1 MSRPLRWFAL
11 AGALVAPTM
20 VLAWGTLTGGLNLS
34 AADEKDLKWLIAKY
48 GVDTTLGAQFAA
60 RTGSHPIH
68 QFIVQ
73 QALAV
78 IAKDPALAD
87 GKSGL
92 PDAKA
97 INAWDG
103 IERCEQGM
111 RERVSPKPGPYPELS
126 PGKPTPETTPK
137 PGPDAEIDRSGGWN
151 PTYNGR
157 AHYWNPWTEDGE
169 GPRLAGVNYERLATL
184 VALRG
189 DAGKLAHH
197 AAYLAHYVADPLS
210 AKHAD
215 VVSLDAATVTKLVD
229 IAKRWFAAEQDEIED
244 WIASPI
250 VTEAVDLIE
259 AAAKARPH
267 GAAWL
272 DRVKA
277 RSGLIGGS
285 ELLTRGVWTFSKV
298 DIARSS
304 LRSAVAC
311 YLHELEAR
319 PTVAGEVKSLDRFYS
334 YFDPLYFN
342 GPIYNPV
349 ASYPSFKICVPL
361 SEHLFWETNPAQYKL
376 VEEKMKAGGSI
387 LDKPD
392 PKSVY
397 VPWKRQSGFA
407 SFNEKVRSEALQKTA
422 VEMVERCAREAHG
435 DVATNLDFEA
445 PFDKHLRLSVRC
457 VATALRASVTALRG
471 EGWGRLESDGKLR
484 AQLVLDNLADTPAT
498 LMQARF
504 SYLDAAGKPHT
515 SPGWT
520 AELGGRQVA
529 KGTPLDVGAA
539 IDGAPRDVP
548 PERWIV
554 DVTADFGEMPD
565 AGLLRVPL
573 SKRETEFVEAPAAD
587 TTLVTTKG
595 PVDVIV
601 VMDTTGS
608 MQGSIDSMR
617 DNAISS
623 IRKLREKTDDIRM
636 AVVTF
641 RDLDVKTDEGHFL
654 TSGFTSNLESQF
666 AFMRGLKA
674 DGGGD
679 TPEDQLDGLSRAIA
693 LWEKEPQDADRV
705 PAKIIVTITDAP
717 AKEPDK
723 AGNTFASIR
732 ARAYAVDP
740 AHIYAILVG
749 GDANAAAHAARLA
762 ADTGGQVINVKT
774 GTEVADALLAAVDT
788 AVVVHGKEAWS
799 KGGRPIWM
807 LLGAAALLVAS
818 IGVGLF
824 ALRQGR
830 RARRFRE
837 GEVGA

>member
-1 MSRPLRWFAL
+1 LAL
-11 AGALVAPTM
+11 IGALVAPTM

-48 GVDTTLGAQFAA
+48 GVAPDLGSQFAA

-68 QFIVQ
+68 QFVVQ

-78 IAKDPALAD
+78 LDKDPAVAD
-87 GKSGL
+87 DKSGL
-92 PDAKA
+92 PDAAA

-111 RERVSPKPGPYPELS
+111 RERVSPQPGPYPELS
-126 PGKPTPETTPK
+126 PGTPTPETTPK

-157 AHYWNPWTEDGE
+157 AHYWNPWTGDGE

-184 VALRG
+184 TALGGEPAKR
-189 DAGKLAHH
+189 AHY

-215 VVSLDAATVTKLVD
+215 VVSLDPETVTRLVD
-229 IAKRWFAAEQDEIED
+229 ISTRWLAAKVDDIEA

-259 AAAKARPH
+259 ARAGALPN

-272 DRVKA
+272 GRVKSRA
-277 RSGLIGGS
+277 NLIGGTT
-285 ELLTRGVWTFSKV
+285 LLQRGWWYVSWV
-298 DIARSS
+298 DIAQSS
-304 LRSAVAC
+304 LRSAAAC
-311 YLHELEAR
+311 YLHELAAR
-319 PTVAGEVKSLDRFYS
+319 PTVGGEIKSLDRFYS
-334 YFDPLYFN
+334 YFDPFYFN
-342 GPIYNPV
+342 GPIYNP
-349 ASYPSFKICVPL
+349 AGSYPSFKICVPL
-361 SEHLFWETNPAQYKL
+361 SEHLFWETNPAQYEL
-376 VEEKMKAGGSI
+376 VEDTLKAGTSI
-387 LDKPD
+387 LDKPE
-392 PKSVY
+392 PKSAY
-397 VPWKRQSGFA
+397 VPWKRQSGFG
-407 SFNEKVRSEALQKTA
+407 SFDEKVRSEALQKTA
-422 VEMVERCAREAHG
+422 AEMVERCAREAHG
-435 DVATNLDFEA
+435 EVDSSGDFVT
-445 PFDKHLRLSVRC
+445 PFDKHMKLSVRC
-457 VATALRASVTALRG
+457 VATALRATVTALRG
-471 EGWGRLESDGKLR
+471 EGWARLESDGALR
-484 AQLVLDNLADTPAT
+484 AQLVLDNLEDTPAK
-498 LMQARF
+498 LLQARV
-504 SYLDAAGKPHT
+504 SYLDAAGKPRT
-515 SPGWT
+515 APGWT
-520 AELGGRQVA
+520 VDLAGRSVA
-529 KGTPLDVGAA
+529 KGTPLDVGVS
-539 IDGAPRDVP
+539 IKGAPADVP
-548 PERWIV
+548 VERYLV
-554 DVTADFGEMPD
+554 DVMADFGQWPD
-565 AGLLRVPL
+565 AGLLRVTL
-573 SKRETEFVEAPAAD
+573 GKRETEFVDTPSAG

-595 PVDVIV
+595 PVDVVV

-617 DNAISS
+617 DNAIAS

-641 RDLDVKTDEGHFL
+641 RDRGVESDAGHFL

-693 LWEKEPQDADRV
+693 LWEGEPQDEDRV

-723 AGNTFASIR
+723 AGNTFASIK
-732 ARAYAVDP
+732 ARAFAVDP

-749 GDANAAAHAARLA
+749 GDRNAAAHAARLA
-762 ADTGGQVINVKT
+762 ADTGGQVIAVKS

-788 AVVVHGKEAWS
+788 AVVVHGKEARS
-799 KGGRPIWM
+799 GGKRPTWM
-807 LLGAAALLVAS
+807 LLTAAGLLLAS

-830 RARRFRE
+830 RARRFRQ